1 MIMKRIIR
9 TVKKQHKKLTG
20 VILIGVVIS
29 LLVTACTMVPQ
40 TTVPAPSESKPQSDM
55 IKGEY
60 YNSKEDV
67 SLYIHL
73 YWTLPTNYITK
84 QQAQE
89 LGWIASKGNLWEVT
103 DRKIIGGDRFGNR
116 EKLLP
121 EKSGRQYYECD
132 VNYNGGFRGAER
144 LVYSNDGL
152 IFYTSD
158 HYATFKEILFEE
170 GN

>member
-1 MIMKRIIR
+1 MTGLI
-9 TVKKQHKKLTG
+9 KKIKKEKK
-20 VILIGVVIS
+20 ILITVVLSLFLIS
-29 LLVTACTMVPQ
+29 LISTACTIVSQP
-40 TTVPAPSESKPQSDM
+40 TVKPPSETSLQSKV

-73 YWTLPTNYITK
+73 YGTLPPNYITK

-89 LGWIASKGNLWEVT
+89 LGWVASKGNLWEVT
-103 DRKIIGGDRFGNR
+103 DRLIIGGDRFGNR

-121 EKSGRQYYECD
+121 EETGRQYYECD

-158 HYATFKEILFEE
+158 HYATFKEILFKE

>member
-1 MIMKRIIR
+1 MVITLLATACIAIPHPP
-9 TVKKQHKKLTG
+9 QPSPLESQLQSG
-20 VILIGVVIS
+20 VIQG
-29 LLVTACTMVPQ
+29 
-40 TTVPAPSESKPQSDM
+40 
-55 IKGEY
+55 GY
-60 YNSKEDV
+60 YSSKEDV

-73 YWTLPTNYITK
+73 FGTLPPNYITK

-89 LGWIASKGNLWEVT
+89 LGWVSSKGNLWEVT
-103 DRKIIGGDRFGNR
+103 DRMVIGGDRFGNR

-121 EKSGRQYYECD
+121 ELTGRQYYECD

-158 HYATFKEILFEE
+158 HYSTFSEIFFEE
-170 GN
+170 VN

>member
-1 MIMKRIIR
+1 MDRIVKTIKIR
-9 TVKKQHKKLTG
+9 HNKLAI
-20 VILIGVVIS
+20 VIIIGLIIS
-29 LLVTACTMVPQ
+29 LIATACTVVQQP
-40 TTVPAPSESKPQSDM
+40 TTNPSTEASRQSDVLE
-55 IKGEY
+55 GES
-60 YNSKEDV
+60 YNTREDV

-73 YWTLPTNYITK
+73 FGTLPPNYITK
-84 QQAQE
+84 QEAQDV
-89 LGWIASKGNLWEVT
+89 GWVASKGNLWEVT
-103 DRKIIGGDRFGNR
+103 DRLIIGGDRFGNR
-116 EKLLP
+116 ERLLP

-158 HYATFKEILFEE
+158 HYATFTEILFDE

>member
-1 MIMKRIIR
+1 MTGLIKKIKKEQKIFI
-9 TVKKQHKKLTG
+9 TVLLS
-20 VILIGVVIS
+20 VLLIS
-29 LLVTACTMVPQ
+29 LMSTACSAVPQ
-40 TTVPAPSESKPQSDM
+40 TTVPPTSESQLQSDV
-55 IKGEY
+55 IKGEH

-73 YWTLPTNYITK
+73 YGTLPTNYITK

-89 LGWIASKGNLWEVT
+89 LGFIASKGNLWEVT
-103 DRKIIGGDRFGNR
+103 DRLIIGGDRFGNR

>member
-1 MIMKRIIR
+1 MSNLIR
-9 TVKKQHKKLTG
+9 KIKIDYRSKAQLF
-20 VILIGVVIS
+20 LIGVLILLIS
-29 LLVTACTMVPQ
+29 TACTIVQQP
-40 TTVPAPSESKPQSDM
+40 TINPSSETSLQSDV
-55 IKGEY
+55 IIGES

-67 SLYIHL
+67 SLYIHIFE
-73 YWTLPTNYITK
+73 TLPPNYIIK
-84 QQAQE
+84 QEAQE
-89 LGWIASKGNLWEVT
+89 MGWVASKGNLWEVT
-103 DRKIIGGDRFGNR
+103 DSLIIGGDRFGNR

-121 EKSGRQYYECD
+121 EIAGRQYYECD

-158 HYATFKEILFEE
+158 HYATFTEILFEE